1 MQIPILSCACPLL
14 AKPSPCCS
22 APHAMGHGLL
32 LPALPMCV
40 PRVSPGCSWGWQP
53 HHPTPQSWCWGTGG
67 LQRSRPAPED
77 PPQTLWFWMHMF
89 LVALSAT
96 GLCHLPSPLVQMS
109 FV

>member
-14 AKPSPCCS
+14 AKPSLCCS
-22 APHAMGHGLL
+22 APHATEHGLL

-53 HHPTPQSWCWGTGG
+53 PHPQVMVLGHWGVAKLPTSPRG
-67 LQRSRPAPED
+67 S
-77 PPQTLWFWMHMF
+77 PQTLWFWMHMF

-96 GLCHLPSPLVQMS
+96 GLCHLPSPLVQVS